1 MGHACWNC
9 LDDDVEKFDSTCKA
23 MYRGENGTIRLITDN
38 RAPTV
43 SAQTQKFGDL
53 WMLLAPIIIWSI
65 WTVRCA
71 WVFSTSKRPPTE
83 SIHESLLS

>member
-23 MYRGENGTIRLITDN
+23 MYRGENVVIRLIIDK

-43 SAQTQKFGDL
+43 SAQKQKIGDL
-53 WMLLAPIIIWSI
+53 WMLLAPIIIW
-65 WTVRCA
+65 
-71 WVFSTSKRPPTE
+71 
-83 SIHESLLS
+83 